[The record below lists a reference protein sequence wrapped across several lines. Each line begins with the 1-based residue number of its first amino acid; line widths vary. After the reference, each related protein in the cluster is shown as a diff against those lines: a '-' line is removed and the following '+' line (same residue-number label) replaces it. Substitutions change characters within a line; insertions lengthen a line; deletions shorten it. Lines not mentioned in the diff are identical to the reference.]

1 MNKIVSLLRLG
12 VMAKHSKVASAAQIA
27 GADTSPHPLL
37 VPASSDLVTEAVKV
51 CRQKKKKRFF
61 VEVKATLAPR
71 LEYNLVTSAKV
82 KWLGLEDDIEDLEPS
97 VSSSII
103 ANEAALRPT
112 GCIDLGVIFH
122 KAGNVTKTWI
132 ETFFVV
138 EQLWADMELM
148 LGGTM
153 CENAKIQVGDR
164 VCPLR
169 INETEEG
176 NGFLLSRSAEF
187 HAFQLLTRTLP

>member
-12 VMAKHSKVASAAQIA
+12 VMTKYSTVASAAQFA
-27 GADTSPHPLL
+27 SPDTSPHSLL
-37 VPASSDLVTEAVKV
+37 GTANSNLLTEAVTV
-51 CRQKKKKRFF
+51 CRQKKKKRCF

-71 LEYNLVTSAKV
+71 LGYNLVTCAKV
-82 KWLGLEDDIEDLEPS
+82 KWLGLEDNIQDLEPS
-97 VSSSII
+97 AASPII
-103 ANEAALRPT
+103 ANEAGLKPT

-122 KAGNVTKTWI
+122 KAGNVTKTWF

-153 CENAKIQVGDR
+153 CENAKFAAGDR
-164 VCPLR
+164 TLPLR

-176 NGFLLSRSAEF
+176 NCLLLSRPA
-187 HAFQLLTRTLP
+187 

>member
-12 VMAKHSKVASAAQIA
+12 VMTKHSTVASAAQIA
-27 GADTSPHPLL
+27 GPDTSPHPLL
-37 VPASSDLVTEAVKV
+37 VTASSNLVTEAVKV
-51 CRQKKKKRFF
+51 CRQKKKKRCF

-71 LEYNLVTSAKV
+71 LGYNLVTCAKV
-82 KWLGLEDDIEDLEPS
+82 KWLGLEDNIQDLAPS
-97 VSSSII
+97 VSSPII
-103 ANEAALRPT
+103 ANEVALRPT

-122 KAGNVTKTWI
+122 KAGNATKTWI

-153 CENAKIQVGDR
+153 CENAKIAAGDR
-164 VCPLR
+164 VCPVR
-169 INETEEG
+169 INETSKG
-176 NGFLLSRSAEF
+176 NGLLLSRSA
-187 HAFQLLTRTLP
+187 

>member
-1 MNKIVSLLRLG
+1 MNKIVSLFRLG
-12 VMAKHSKVASAAQIA
+12 VVTKHSTVASTAQIA
-27 GADTSPHPLL
+27 DPDTSPHPLL
-37 VPASSDLVTEAVKV
+37 VTAGSNLVTEAVKV

-71 LEYNLVTSAKV
+71 LGYNLITCAKV
-82 KWLGLEDDIEDLEPS
+82 KWLGLEEDIQDLGPS
-97 VSSSII
+97 VSSPII

-138 EQLWADMELM
+138 EELWANMELM

-153 CENAKIQVGDR
+153 CENAKIVVGNR
-164 VCPLR
+164 VCPFR
-169 INETEEG
+169 INETSEG
-176 NGFLLSRSAEF
+176 NGLL
-187 HAFQLLTRTLP
+187 